1 MLWTLTYNIIE
12 HIWSCIL
19 NRNRKEKL
27 VEYNWKKINYLKI
40 ADRVIFYKKIKD
52 VTQSGAWLC

>member
-40 ADRVIFYKKIKD
+40 ADRVIFYKK
-52 VTQSGAWLC
+52 

>member
-19 NRNRKEKL
+19 NTNRKEKL

-40 ADRVIFYKKIKD
+40 ADRVIFYKK
-52 VTQSGAWLC
+52 